1 MDNEELMRLL
11 ARCALRDQ
19 AALEALYQK
28 TAAYLNAVAYRI
40 VGSADLSNDVLQESF
55 VQIWNNAT
63 RYTPAQGNPTTWMT
77 SIVRYRAID
86 KLRHEGRHQNRPHHD
101 EEADI
106 ILSTPS
112 ESTQEEI
119 YSRFRLNEELKKC
132 LDAMNDKFKR
142 SIELAYLQG
151 YSREELAETLGTN
164 INTVK
169 SWLKRGGAQLKI
181 CMEGKD
187 GDSIND

>member
-1 MDNEELMRLL
+1 LDNEELIGLL

-19 AALEALYQK
+19 SALELLYQK
-28 TAAYLNAVAYRI
+28 TSAYLNAVAYRI
-40 VGSADLSNDVLQESF
+40 VGSADGSNDVLQESF

-63 RYTPAQGNPTTWMT
+63 RYTAAQGNPTTWMT

-86 KLRHEGRHQNRPHHD
+86 KVRHEGRHQNRPHHE
-101 EEADI
+101 EEAEI
-106 ILSTPS
+106 LLSTAS
-112 ESTQEEI
+112 EDTQEEV

-132 LDAMNDKFKR
+132 LNAMNDKFKQ
-142 SIELAYLQG
+142 SIELAYLHG

-181 CMEGKD
+181 CMQGKD
-187 GDSIND
+187 GDSFND

>member
-77 SIVRYRAID
+77 SIVRYRSID

-106 ILSTPS
+106 LLSTPS
-112 ESTQEEI
+112 EDTQEEI

>member
-1 MDNEELMRLL
+1 MDNEELISLL

-19 AALEALYQK
+19 SALELLYQK
-28 TAAYLNAVAYRI
+28 TSAYLNAVAYRI
-40 VGSADLSNDVLQESF
+40 VGSADSSNDVLQESF

-63 RYTPAQGNPTTWMT
+63 RYTAAQGNPTTWMT

-86 KLRHEGRHQNRPHHD
+86 KIRHEGRHQNRPHH
-101 EEADI
+101 EEETEI
-106 ILSTPS
+106 LLSTAS
-112 ESTQEEI
+112 EDTQEEV

-132 LDAMNDKFKR
+132 LNAMNDKFKQ
-142 SIELAYLQG
+142 SIELAYLHG

-181 CMEGKD
+181 CMQGKD
-187 GDSIND
+187 GDSFND

>member
-1 MDNEELMRLL
+1 MDNEELIGLL

-19 AALEALYQK
+19 SALELLYQK
-28 TAAYLNAVAYRI
+28 TSAYLNAVAYRI
-40 VGSADLSNDVLQESF
+40 VGSADGSNDVLQESF

-63 RYTPAQGNPTTWMT
+63 RYTAAQGNPTTWMT

-86 KLRHEGRHQNRPHHD
+86 KVRHEGRHQNRPHHE
-101 EEADI
+101 EEAEI
-106 ILSTPS
+106 LLSTAS
-112 ESTQEEI
+112 EDTQEEV

-132 LDAMNDKFKR
+132 LNAMNDKFKQ
-142 SIELAYLQG
+142 SIELAYLHG

-181 CMEGKD
+181 CMQGKD
-187 GDSIND
+187 GDSFND

>member
-1 MDNEELMRLL
+1 MDNEELISLL

-19 AALEALYQK
+19 SALELLYQK
-28 TAAYLNAVAYRI
+28 TSAYLNAVAYRI
-40 VGSADLSNDVLQESF
+40 VGSADSSNDVLQESF

-63 RYTPAQGNPTTWMT
+63 RYTAAQGNPTTWMT

-86 KLRHEGRHQNRPHHD
+86 KIRHEGRHQNRPHY
-101 EEADI
+101 EEETEI
-106 ILSTPS
+106 LLSTAS
-112 ESTQEEI
+112 EDTQEEV

-132 LDAMNDKFKR
+132 LNAMNDKFKQ
-142 SIELAYLQG
+142 SIELAYLHG

-181 CMEGKD
+181 CMQGKD
-187 GDSIND
+187 GDSFND

>member
-106 ILSTPS
+106 LLSTPS
-112 ESTQEEI
+112 EDTQEEI

-187 GDSIND
+187 GNSIND

>member
-1 MDNEELMRLL
+1 LDNEELMRLL